1 MSPVRFIPAVDKRL
15 LWVEREKSLFTMSEH
30 NKYIY
35 KLDKL
40 ETKTRKLKNRRRK
53 NKNKQKQKKQK
64 K

>member
-1 MSPVRFIPAVDKRL
+1 VGG
-15 LWVEREKSLFTMSEH
+15 EREKSLFTMSEH